1 MAQITSRPI
10 RVHRLEPF
18 ALCALSIH
26 NGCDKRLM
34 RILKPQVYYLN
45 DWIIVEGHE
54 SDETVRLNPKR
65 LLDADWYGKYINVQA
80 IVGKNGS
87 GKSSLLDMVYRIV
100 NNFGVALTKGSGD
113 RY

>member
-1 MAQITSRPI
+1 
-10 RVHRLEPF
+10 
-18 ALCALSIH
+18 
-26 NGCDKRLM
+26 M

-54 SDETVRLNPKR
+54 GDETAHLNPKR
-65 LLDADWYGKYINVQA
+65 LLDTDWYGKYINVQA

-87 GKSSLLDMVYRIV
+87 GKSSLLDMIYRIV
-100 NNFGVALTKGSGD
+100 NNFGLALTYREHELMVLTKKKQTVS